1 METQRSILKLNP
13 FELEA
18 VLKWVDSFELSR
30 CRRKLNRD
38 FSDGV
43 LLAEMLKFE
52 FPNLVELHNYS
63 GCFAVHGKIENW
75 KILNQKVLKKL
86 EINLKLEEIETL
98 TKADNNYIEEFLFR
112 IMKKVEVIKKRSSS
126 KSSVNV
132 SPDESNVMNIKVWR
146 KVGDQLEEVQQ
157 KMIRHSIYEE
167 LQENFEAQ
175 EQKMKQMKE
184 TINELLIALSSKTE
198 IIDDLQ
204 KRLEQKQMKFNKNFS
219 IGSIKD
225 SFTNIF

>member
-1 METQRSILKLNP
+1 MEAQRSISKLNP

-63 GCFAVHGKIENW
+63 GCFAVQGKIENW
-75 KILNQKVLKKL
+75 KILNRKVLKKL
-86 EINLKLEEIETL
+86 QINLKLEEIETL
-98 TKADNNYIEEFLFR
+98 AKGDTNCIEEVLFR
-112 IMKKVEVIKKRSSS
+112 IMKQVEVIKSRSGS
-126 KSSVNV
+126 KSSQNV
-132 SPDESNVMNIKVWR
+132 SSEESNVMNIKVWR

-175 EQKMKQMKE
+175 QQKMKQMKE
-184 TINELLIALSSKTE
+184 TIDELLIALSSKTE

-204 KRLEQKQMKFNKNFS
+204 KRLEQKQMKFNKSFS